1 MENINIRE
9 AVTLT
14 KLCAQ
19 IILENNGETYR
30 AEETVMFI
38 GRSLG
43 YDTEVISFPIG
54 FIITIADEN
63 DNVDTIIK
71 RIKSRKI
78 DLGAIHEVNDLSRRI
93 VNGSIDIKVAI
104 AKLRE
109 LHSKRD
115 KPSPFLYTAASLSP
129 AAFSL
134 LYGGGLFDAFV
145 SAICGFLVQYVYSN
159 FDVDDNYN
167 FAMSLISG
175 AMIAIIAILFVNV
188 CNTGNTNI
196 IITAAITPLL
206 PGLVMTT
213 AIRDAMRG
221 DLLSGLARLAEAILV
236 AIALAFGIGAVLTTF
251 YGA

>member
-1 MENINIRE
+1 MENIKIKE

-63 DNVDTIIK
+63 DNINTIIK
-71 RIKSRKI
+71 RIKSRKL
-78 DLGAIHEVNDLSRRI
+78 DLGAIHEVNDLSRKI
-93 VNGSIDIKVAI
+93 VNGSIDIQEAI
-104 AKLRE
+104 AKLKK
-109 LHSKRD
+109 LHNKKE
-115 KPSPFLYTAASLSP
+115 KPNPYLYTAASLSP
-129 AAFSL
+129 AAFSF

-145 SAICGFLVQYVYSN
+145 SAICGLLVQCMYST
-159 FDVDDNYN
+159 FDIDDNYN

-188 CNTGNTNI
+188 CNMGNANI
-196 IITAAITPLL
+196 IITGAITPLL
-206 PGLVMTT
+206 PGLIMTT

-221 DLLSGLARLAEAILV
+221 DLLSGLARLAEAILI
-236 AIALAFGIGAVLTTF
+236 AIALAFGVGAILTIF
-251 YGA
+251 YGV